1 MPPKLPP
8 KFPSKQEREKLI
20 EELTKEG
27 KGLTAN
33 DHYRNYVASLQTL
46 NEMMDHYYT
55 PDADGNVQPLEE
67 KGKNDLTQAIL
78 DTANFGE
85 MFLADVQRQG
95 GKLTTGTPDLVG
107 RVQGMMSQDY
117 EMLSLYD
124 PENMEMTLPEIQQDA
139 RTQVVDLRGVSLGKM
154 GNAQSSRIPMTVV
167 DEKGRKRSGVFTK
180 ASHVSILKPFE
191 DMAEKVA
198 TECGVP
204 GIKQQIEELIPNYR
218 KYLQDRY
225 NKGRKPLI
233 GNVNPKDANDEM
245 ILGEI
250 YQQMIAVE
258 RTASFTDILH
268 RAGMD
273 GKLPSNVSFALN
285 REMTKLAREPANW
298 INGVDL
304 GLKEGAR
311 LDQRNSAM
319 SAVANLLGV
328 PKLVAHSTNMKC
340 IDEEGNVVEGTF
352 MAKGVGLDLRGKGN
366 ERLFSQ
372 VDNDPFE
379 QESNLNKDLADM
391 QVLDF
396 ICGNVDRHSGNL
408 FYTVDEKTGKI
419 TGAQGIDN
427 DSSFGL
433 YSSGKDGRNFRLAG
447 TDSLTVVSEDMAKKI
462 SSISPE
468 MLKFTLRGRGLTDQE
483 IQAACGRLQDVKD
496 AVKEPMTRD
505 RTTNAVELTTNKMSN
520 KLSIM
525 SAETLRKMPINSL
538 TNGRRNLFDLVTDG
552 IENAMEEARK
562 AGYTYVPQKEGQK
575 IEQKGFKE
583 VTTTSRRFTAAG
595 IGESLRG
602 MSRMIRNEVTG
613 FVVTGLSKLF
623 RSSDK
628 WRAMVSSV
636 KAADQL
642 SAQLKKDVGEDGAL
656 DREDPKVKAQ
666 LEKANEAM
674 EAVRKAT
681 QEYLDK
687 KMKEKKV
694 TSLDQLVGK
703 NEYEQKRIDYARKV
717 MKGVEEYDRIAKP
730 QKAEDQAEKDAVKSG
745 AELAAKR
752 REKAQDKGV
761 EVGA

>member
-1 MPPKLPP
+1 MPPKFPS

-46 NEMMDHYYT
+46 NEMMDRYYT

-67 KGKNDLTQAIL
+67 TGKNKLTQAIL
-78 DTANFGE
+78 HTANLGE

-95 GKLTTGTPDLVG
+95 GKLTTGAPDLVG
-107 RVQGMMSQDY
+107 RMQGMMSQDY

-124 PENMEMTLPEIQQDA
+124 PQNMEMTLPEIQQDA

-198 TECGVP
+198 TECRDP

-250 YQQMIAVE
+250 YQQMTAVE

-372 VDNDPFE
+372 VDNEPFE

-396 ICGNVDRHSGNL
+396 ICGNVDRYSGNL

-602 MSRMIRNEVTG
+602 MSRMVRNEVTG

-642 SAQLKKDVGEDGAL
+642 SAQLKKEVGEDGAL
-656 DREDPKVKAQ
+656 DREDPKVKEQ
-666 LEKANEAM
+666 LEKADKAM

-694 TSLDQLVGK
+694 TSPDQLVGK

-717 MKGVEEYDRIAKP
+717 MKGVEEYDRIANP

-745 AELAAKR
+745 AALAAER

-761 EVGA
+761 EVGT

>member
-1 MPPKLPP
+1 MPP
-8 KFPSKQEREKLI
+8 KFPSKQEREQLIKKLA
-20 EELTKEG
+20 EEG

-33 DHYRNYVASLQTL
+33 EHYKNYIASLRKL
-46 NEMMDHYYT
+46 NETMDSYYNA
-55 PDADGNVQPLEE
+55 DADGNVQPLDQD
-67 KGKNDLTQAIL
+67 GKNELTRAIL
-78 DTANFGE
+78 DAANFGE
-85 MFLADVQRQG
+85 LFLADVQRQG
-95 GKLTTGTPDLVG
+95 GKLTTGTPGLVG
-107 RVQGMMSQDY
+107 QVQDMMSQDY

-124 PENMEMTLPEIQQDA
+124 PRTMEMTLSEIQQDA
-139 RTQVVDLRGVSLGKM
+139 RTQVVDLRGVSLGTM

-167 DEKGRKRSGVFTK
+167 DEKGRKHSGVFTK
-180 ASHVSILKPFE
+180 ASHVSILKPFK

-198 TECGVP
+198 TECGNP
-204 GIKQQIEELIPNYR
+204 SIKQQIEKMISNYR
-218 KYLQDRY
+218 TYLQGQYEKD
-225 NKGRKPLI
+225 KKPLI
-233 GNVNPKDANDEM
+233 GNVIPKDASDEM
-245 ILGEI
+245 IIGKMF
-250 YQQMIAVE
+250 QQMAAEIPQ
-258 RTASFTDILH
+258 TPIKTILR
-268 RAGMD
+268 RAQLNT
-273 GKLPSNVSFALN
+273 LPSDVSFALT
-285 REMTKLAREPANW
+285 REIANLAKEPAYWVNSLE
-298 INGVDL
+298 L
-304 GLKEGAR
+304 GLKEGDR
-311 LDQRNSAM
+311 IDQRNSAM

-340 IDEEGNVVEGTF
+340 IDEDGNVVEGTF
-352 MAKGVGLDLRGKGN
+352 MAKADGLDLKGKDN

-372 VDNDPFE
+372 VDNKPFD

-391 QVLDF
+391 QVLDY
-396 ICGNVDRHSGNL
+396 ICGNIDRHAGNL
-408 FYTVDEKTGKI
+408 FYKVDEKTGKI

-427 DSSFGL
+427 DSAFGL
-433 YSSGKDGRNFRLAG
+433 YSSGKDGRNFRLTG

-483 IQAACGRLQDVKD
+483 IQAACGRLDEVKK
-496 AVKEPMTRD
+496 AVKEPLTRD
-505 RTTNAVELTTNKMSN
+505 RTKSSAELMTNKFSQ

-525 SAETLRKMPINSL
+525 TAENLRKMSINAL
-538 TNGRRNLFDLVTDG
+538 TNSRGNLFSFVSDG
-552 IENAMEEARK
+552 IENAMEKAREE
-562 AGYTYVPQKEGQK
+562 GYTYVPQKDRQK

-583 VTTTSRRFTAAG
+583 VSTTSRRFTAAG

-666 LEKANEAM
+666 LEKANKAM

-687 KMKEKKV
+687 KMKEKNV
-694 TSLDQLVGK
+694 TKPDQLVGK

-717 MKGVEEYDRIAKP
+717 MKGVEEYDRIATP
-730 QKAEDQAEKDAVKSG
+730 QKAEDQAERDAVKRG
-745 AELAAKR
+745 AALAAKR
-752 REKAQDKGV
+752 QKNTQ
-761 EVGA
+761 GAELGA

>member
-1 MPPKLPP
+1 MPPE
-8 KFPSKQEREKLI
+8 FPSKQEREKLI
-20 EELTKEG
+20 EELTKDG
-27 KGLTAN
+27 KERNAN
-33 DHYRNYVASLQTL
+33 DRYKNYIASLRTL
-46 NEMMDHYYT
+46 NTMMDHYYT
-55 PDADGNVQPLEE
+55 ADADGNVQPLDQD
-67 KGKNDLTQAIL
+67 GKDKLTRAIL
-78 DTANFGE
+78 DTANLGE
-85 MFLADVQRQG
+85 TFLADVQRQG
-95 GKLTTGTPDLVG
+95 GKLDTGTPGLVT
-107 RVQGMMSQDY
+107 RMQGMMSQDY

-180 ASHVSILKPFE
+180 ASHVSILKPFK

-198 TECGVP
+198 TEYGDP
-204 GIKQQIEELIPNYR
+204 SIKQQIEELIPNYR
-218 KYLQDRY
+218 KYLQEKY
-225 NKGRKPLI
+225 NKGKKPLI

-250 YQQMIAVE
+250 YQQMVAVE
-258 RTASFTDILH
+258 RTASFTDILQ

-285 REMTKLAREPANW
+285 REMTRLALEPANW

-372 VDNDPFE
+372 VDNEPFE

-396 ICGNVDRHSGNL
+396 ICGNVDRYSGNL

-447 TDSLTVVSEDMAKKI
+447 TDSLTVVSEDMAKTI
-462 SSISPE
+462 RSISPE

-483 IQAACGRLQDVKD
+483 IQAACGRLQEVKD
-496 AVKEPMTRD
+496 AVKEPMTRK
-505 RTTNAVELTTNKMSN
+505 RTTNDGELVVNKMSK

-562 AGYTYVPQKEGQK
+562 AGYTYVPQKDGQK

-656 DREDPKVKAQ
+656 NREDPKVKAQ
-666 LEKANEAM
+666 LEKADKAM

-717 MKGVEEYDRIAKP
+717 MKGVEEYDQIAKP

-752 REKAQDKGV
+752 REKAQGKGV